1 MREVADNNQSLSL
14 DDNSKEGASAVKCM
28 LKANEGHLYFLDK
41 QLLFISKLPL
51 LILFAEVSSV
61 TFARS
66 GGALPSSQKFDLV
79 IKMKST
85 ATTTENVVFTSVMKD
100 ELESIEEFLTM
111 KKVRV
116 KNEAEEVV
124 AAAVVMALGSDDD
137 EGDDDSDAAPRGK
150 KAGGDLREEDDEDSE
165 GRSSSASSLSPPLV
179 VVFS

>member
-1 MREVADNNQSLSL
+1 
-14 DDNSKEGASAVKCM
+14 M

-85 ATTTENVVFTSVMKD
+85 ATTTENVMFTSVMKD

-150 KAGGDLREEDDEDSE
+150 KSAGGDLREEDDEDSE
-165 GRSSSASSLSPPLV
+165 GTSSSSSSSSLSLPLV